1 MAAAVHETIRAFHSL
16 WIYTMNR
23 CSRRSL
29 LALCAAATAT
39 AALSLPAH
47 AQALSRPFPK
57 EALRGTLVMTQPPY
71 LTMDDRE
78 GRLSPGARI
87 RNTNNN
93 VVRPA
98 SLVQQPQVV
107 NYTIDGRGQV
117 RDVWILTAEEAKE
130 KRAGF
135 GVQRNFSFES
145 QQQSASPGTATPG
158 SATPAT
164 QPATSN

>member
-23 CSRRSL
+23 CSRRTLAAL
-29 LALCAAATAT
+29 LAAATL
-39 AALSLPAH
+39 ALSLPAH
-47 AQALSRPFPK
+47 AQSLKRPFPK

-71 LTMDDRE
+71 LTMDDRV

-98 SLVQQPQVV
+98 SLVQQSLTV
-107 NYTIDGRGQV
+107 NYTVDGRGQV

-135 GVQRNFSFES
+135 GVQRNYVFES
-145 QQQSASPGTATPG
+145 QQQGATPG

>member
-1 MAAAVHETIRAFHSL
+1 MITPQPMRRTSSPRERETMRGWTRHAIVIGERARPPHPHSL
-16 WIYTMNR
+16 WTHTMNR

-71 LTMDDRE
+71 LTMDDRV

-87 RNTNNN
+87 RNTNNT
-93 VVRPA
+93 
-98 SLVQQPQVV
+98 LV
-107 NYTIDGRGQV
+107 
-117 RDVWILTAEEAKE
+117 L
-130 KRAGF
+130 
-135 GVQRNFSFES
+135 
-145 QQQSASPGTATPG
+145 SACCGW
-158 SATPAT
+158 
-164 QPATSN
+164 